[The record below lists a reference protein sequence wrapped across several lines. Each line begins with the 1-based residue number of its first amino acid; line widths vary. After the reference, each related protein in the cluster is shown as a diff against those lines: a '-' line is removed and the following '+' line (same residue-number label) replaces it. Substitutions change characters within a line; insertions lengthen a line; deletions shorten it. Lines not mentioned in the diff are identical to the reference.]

1 MKIGKFKLHIVNS
14 GSFALDGGAMFGI
27 IPKTLWQKSYPPDE
41 KNRIQLVTRNL
52 LLVSESKKIL
62 IDTGMGD
69 KWDVRSK
76 EIYRIDQSENSLET
90 SLKSVGITPEEITD
104 VILTHLHF
112 DHSGGGVKQEN
123 GKFIPTFSNAKY
135 HVQKRNYEWAVS
147 PSERDSGSYIKKNF
161 VPLIDEGVL
170 NLIEGE
176 KNFNDEIE
184 FIIVNGHT
192 FAQQI
197 LKISDS
203 SNTILYCADM
213 FPTSSHVSLPYVM
226 GYDLQPLVTVEE
238 KKKIL
243 PAAIEENWKLF
254 LEHDPYSAVITVKRT
269 DKGFE
274 TGEKFES
281 L

>member
-1 MKIGKFKLHIVNS
+1 MKVGKYKLHVVNS

-27 IPKTLWQKSYPPDE
+27 IPKSLWQKSNPPDE
-41 KNRIQLVTRNL
+41 KNRIPLVTRNL
-52 LLVSESKKIL
+52 LLTSESKKIL

-76 EIYRIDQSENSLET
+76 EIYRIDQSENSMES
-90 SLKSVGITPEEITD
+90 SLKSIGITPEGITD

-112 DHSGGGVKQEN
+112 DHAGGGVKHEN
-123 GKFIPTFSNAKY
+123 GKFIPAFPNAKY

-161 VPLIDEGVL
+161 IPLMDEGVL
-170 NLIEGE
+170 NLIDGE
-176 KNFNDEIE
+176 QNFDNEIE
-184 FIIVNGHT
+184 FMIVNGHT

-243 PAAIEENWKLF
+243 PVAIEENWKLF

-269 DKGFE
+269 DKGFD
-274 TGEKFES
+274 TDEKYES

>member
-1 MKIGKFKLHIVNS
+1 MKVGKFKLHIVNS

-27 IPKTLWQKSYPPDE
+27 IPKTLWQKSNPPDE
-41 KNRIQLVTRNL
+41 KNRIPLVTRNL
-52 LLVSESKKIL
+52 LLTSESKKIL

-76 EIYRIDQSENSLET
+76 DIYRIDQSENSMEN
-90 SLKSVGITPEEITD
+90 SLKSVGITAEEITD
-104 VILTHLHF
+104 VIFTHLHF
-112 DHSGGGVKQEN
+112 DHAGGGVKHEN
-123 GKFIPTFSNAKY
+123 GKFVPAFPNAKY
-135 HVQKRNYEWAVS
+135 HVQKRNYEWAIS

-161 VPLIDEGVL
+161 VPLMDEGVL

-176 KNFNDEIE
+176 KIFDDEIE
-184 FIIVNGHT
+184 FMIVNGHT

-203 SNTILYCADM
+203 SNTILFCGDM

-243 PAAIEENWKLF
+243 PVAIEENWKLF

-269 DKGFE
+269 DKGFD
-274 TGEKFES
+274 TNEKSES

>member
-1 MKIGKFKLHIVNS
+1 MKIGKYKLFIVNS

-27 IPKTLWQKSYPPDE
+27 IPKPLWQKNNTPDE
-41 KNRIQLVTRNL
+41 SNRISLVTRNL

-69 KWDVRSK
+69 KWDLRSK
-76 EIYRIDQSENSLET
+76 DIYRIDQTENSMDT
-90 SLKSVGITPEEITD
+90 SLKSVGITPDEITD

-112 DHSGGGVKQEN
+112 DHAGGSVKHEN
-123 GKFIPTFSNAKY
+123 GKFIPAFPNAKY

-161 VPLIDEGVL
+161 IPLMDEGVL
-170 NLIEGE
+170 HLIDSEI
-176 KNFNDEIE
+176 KFDDEFE

-243 PAAIEENWKLF
+243 PVAIEENWKLF
-254 LEHDPYSAVITVKRT
+254 LEHDPISALITVKKT
-269 DKGFE
+269 DKGYD
-274 TGEKFES
+274 TDEKFTS
-281 L
+281 F